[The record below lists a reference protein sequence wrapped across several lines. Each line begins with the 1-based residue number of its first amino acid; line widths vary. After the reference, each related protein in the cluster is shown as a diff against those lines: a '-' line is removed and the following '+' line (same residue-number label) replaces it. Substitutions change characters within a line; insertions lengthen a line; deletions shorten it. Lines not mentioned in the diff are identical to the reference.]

1 MSIFKRLSAT
11 LVSSIDQVV
20 GEIENHDAVIQAS
33 LNDMRK
39 NVAEAKVRLGHVRRE
54 EERLKQQIQEQQ
66 QNEQRWRQRAVECAK
81 RDEAK
86 ALECV
91 RRSQHCQ
98 QHAKRLTQAQTQ
110 YEQTAEKLARDIETS
125 EQHLAEIKQKLTLMR
140 ARKSTSSAISA
151 TSKPENDSTQ
161 LLDETF
167 DRWEI
172 NISQAEMAIDTHDI
186 IDPIE
191 REFITQ
197 EQQDELRN
205 ELAELLAKE
214 EEK

>member
-1 MSIFKRLSAT
+1 MSIIKRLSAT
-11 LVSSIDQVV
+11 LVSRIDQVV

-39 NVAEAKVRLGHVRRE
+39 KLAEAKVRLSHVRRNE
-54 EERLKQQIQEQQ
+54 AQLKQQIHEQQ
-66 QNEQRWRQRAVECAK
+66 QNAQRWRQRAIECAK
-81 RDEAK
+81 CDETK

-98 QHAKRLTQAQTQ
+98 DQIEKLALALTE
-110 YEQTAEKLARDIETS
+110 YNHTAEKLARDIETS
-125 EQHLAEIKQKLTLMR
+125 EQRLTEVKQKLTLMR
-140 ARKSTSSAISA
+140 ARQSTSSAIN
-151 TSKPENDSTQ
+151 TTGKLENNATQ

-172 NISQAEMAIDTHDI
+172 NICQEDMSIETLDT

-191 REFITQ
+191 QAFITQ
-197 EQQDELRN
+197 EQQAELRI
-205 ELAELLAKE
+205 ELAKLLSGE
-214 EEK
+214 EQK